1 MSFVVELEKG
11 VWLARGKGDPCR
23 TLTFKN
29 ARRYSR
35 WQDAMVGLTWARKY
49 RLFPAAKIKDTRRSA
64 VMSQIRESEEKMRIK
79 QKFDFVEGE
88 FETDTVEMICM
99 PDKRY
104 GLVELALKAGMNYPV
119 ARIRLHSKDRLVHA
133 LEVFDSAKA
142 LGDEICKRWNAA
154 RESDA
159 KSADIAE
166 EEKERGE

>member
-1 MSFVVELEKG
+1 
-11 VWLARGKGDPCR
+11 
-23 TLTFKN
+23 
-29 ARRYSR
+29 
-35 WQDAMVGLTWARKY
+35 
-49 RLFPAAKIKDTRRSA
+49 
-64 VMSQIRESEEKMRIK
+64 
-79 QKFDFVEGE
+79 
-88 FETDTVEMICM
+88 
-99 PDKRY
+99 
-104 GLVELALKAGMNYPV
+104 MNYPV